1 MLCAGLEAAFLQG
14 PQSATAAL
22 RWPSLALGAILL
34 QESPPWGHDP
44 AFMQESKKL
53 SVPLRAES
61 ALVRRAFEQQ
71 RDLDADFRSALMAS
85 MRSAGVKGI
94 DLATHWRDSG
104 DAEDWL
110 NISEAE
116 LDVEMQRR
124 QEEFDRYDKKHP
136 AKGAGGE
143 AAGKAAATAAEAT
156 PDKLPE
162 ELASMGREISAM
174 LERASCLDGVE
185 AAKATPAG
193 DQAASGAK
201 AEVSDS
207 DSEGSEDVDVLGME
221 DGPENESGDE
231 DDSDGEQAAEGG
243 FTEEEMHKYM
253 AALDEQLEET
263 EEVEEPDDAPRPKG
277 DEGLPLTSHHV
288 KVNLEASEPLELDL
302 HAMEHLLASYCSEHH
317 LEPGPASLLL
327 GELGLAGGGGY
338 GHRGVVA
345 GASLDSM
352 D

>member
-22 RWPSLALGAILL
+22 RWPSSTLAAALL
-34 QESPPWGHDP
+34 PESPPWGLDP
-44 AFMQESKKL
+44 AFMQQAQQL
-53 SVPLRAES
+53 SVPLRGES

-85 MRSAGVKGI
+85 MRSTALKGI
-94 DLATHWRDSG
+94 DLSTHWRDSD

-116 LDVEMQRR
+116 LDQEMQRR

-136 AKGAGGE
+136 VKGAGGE

-174 LERASCLDGVE
+174 LERASSLDGVE
-185 AAKATPAG
+185 AAQATPAG
-193 DQAASGAK
+193 DQATKDAP

-207 DSEGSEDVDVLGME
+207 ESENSEDVDVLGME

-231 DDSDGEQAAEGG
+231 DDSDGEQGG

-263 EEVEEPDDAPRPKG
+263 EEVEEPDDAPKPKG

-288 KVNLEASEPLELDL
+288 KVNLETSEPLELDL

-345 GASLDSM
+345 GGSLDSM